1 MQKLENMESLVEA
14 VLEEYPVTRNDD
26 CLLML
31 GVCKKSGIDIYNMSY
46 RDVMANHHKLRL
58 PNWETV
64 TRCRRKIQERRP
76 DLISPQAEKRRR
88 KAESEF
94 RSYSRGGCQ

>member
-1 MQKLENMESLVEA
+1 MEKLQNMELIVEL
-14 VLEEYPVTRNDD
+14 VLEEWPVTRNDD
-26 CLLML
+26 CLLMV
-31 GVCKKSGIDIYNMSY
+31 GVCKKLGVDIYNISY
-46 RDVMANHHKLRL
+46 RDAMVKRKKLNI

-76 DLISPQAEKRRR
+76 DLISPKAEQRRR

-94 RSYSRGGCQ
+94 KSYSRGV